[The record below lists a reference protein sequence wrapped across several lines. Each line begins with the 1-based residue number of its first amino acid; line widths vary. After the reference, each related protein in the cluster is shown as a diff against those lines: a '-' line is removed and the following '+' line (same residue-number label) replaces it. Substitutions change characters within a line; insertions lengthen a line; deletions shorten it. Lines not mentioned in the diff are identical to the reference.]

1 LYLRSSGGAEYAR
14 ASAAEL
20 GIEDCFVA
28 FLPKPDVYLDD
39 QPVHE
44 WRYCQ
49 HVLPGNAGDAW
60 VWIWL
65 ANVRFSP
72 VADVR
77 PIEAGSAVL
86 MSASDPKHTLREG
99 ISGRGYD

>member
-1 LYLRSSGGAEYAR
+1 MRTEVSAIWPMAEGAALYLWSSWGGEDAR

-20 GIEDCFVA
+20 GIGDCFVA

-49 HVLPGNAGDAW
+49 HVLSANAGDAGPS
-60 VWIWL
+60 
-65 ANVRFSP
+65 RKTC
-72 VADVR
+72 
-77 PIEAGSAVL
+77 
-86 MSASDPKHTLREG
+86 ASST
-99 ISGRGYD
+99 SVS